1 MHRTH
6 MSLRHNLLKSDSLIW
21 GEYHMEKKDSLGKRI
36 LAALGFFKMSD
47 YEKSF
52 HRDANVRS
60 TIYMSSI
67 IIVLETWMIVRYLNK
82 YIFSGKYEFTFE
94 SFFTYTKSYWMLL
107 LIGALMLIY
116 SILYM
121 KDKIGRSKRL
131 SIFLTLIFTGI
142 CMYFGWTVSAND
154 YSKGRMILCFL
165 TMVLYAACLLI
176 WRPYIS
182 FLMLMVIGNAYV
194 IYLDKFVYLK
204 DGTLGMNEGDKINF
218 ATFYISMITVVISI
232 YHQRHSEAIKSEKL
246 VIASVTDE
254 LTGIPNVK
262 GFTDK
267 AFKQLETLDKE
278 NLVYLFINIENFKLY
293 NDSLGFMKGNELLIN
308 LSKEIEKYFEDDS
321 YARLSNDHFT
331 ILTDKTDYLDRIGNI
346 QESIGKDTPD
356 ELYLTLKVGAY
367 RPKGE
372 LEDPRLDIDRARY
385 ACTTISHQA
394 DKFYV
399 EYDEKMAE
407 DFRLR
412 NYIINN
418 VDKAVREGHIK
429 VYYQPVVWSEDKKLC
444 GCEALARWIDPKY
457 GFLSPGTFIPV
468 LEESRQID
476 KLDLCIYETV
486 CKDMRERL
494 DKGEKIFPV
503 SLNFSRLD
511 FELMD
516 AIGELE
522 RLVEKYDIPRNYLH
536 VEITESALTDDT
548 IGLKKAM
555 DILHEKGY
563 SLWLDD
569 FGSGYSS
576 LNVLKDFK
584 FDVLKIDMVFLKNF
598 GDPDYEENTEN
609 SKKIICTVIDLADN
623 LGMKTLTEGVEND
636 ACVDFLTMVG
646 CDRLQGYYYSKP
658 VPIDDIYR
666 MIDEGKFEISDVIE

>member
-1 MHRTH
+1 
-6 MSLRHNLLKSDSLIW
+6 
-21 GEYHMEKKDSLGKRI
+21 MEKKESLVKKI

-47 YEKSF
+47 YEKKF

-60 TIYMSSI
+60 TVYMAA
-67 IIVLETWMIVRYLNK
+67 IIVVLESWMIIRYLNK

-107 LIGALMLIY
+107 TMGAIMLVY
-116 SILYM
+116 SLLYLN
-121 KDKIGRSKRL
+121 DKIGRSKKL
-131 SIFLTLIFTGI
+131 SLSLTLVFTGI

-154 YSKGRMILCFL
+154 YAKGRMVLCFL

-182 FLMLMVIGNAYV
+182 FLMLWAIGNAYI
-194 IYLDKFVYLK
+194 IYLDKYVPLK

-232 YHQRHSEAIKSEKL
+232 YHQRHSEALKSEKL
-246 VIASVTDE
+246 MIASVTDE

-262 GFTDK
+262 GFTDR
-267 AFKQLETLDKE
+267 AFEQLKTIDKE

-293 NDSLGFMKGNELLIN
+293 NDSLGFLKGNELLISLAN
-308 LSKEIEKYFEDDS
+308 GISELFEGDS

-331 ILTDKTDYLDRIGNI
+331 ILTDKPDYLDRINKL

-372 LEDPRLDIDRARY
+372 LEDPRLEIDRARY
-385 ACTTISHQA
+385 ACTTIGHQA

-407 DFRLR
+407 NFKLR

-418 VDKAVREGHIK
+418 IDKAVREGYIR

-457 GFLSPGTFIPV
+457 GFLSPGVFIPV

-486 CKDMRERL
+486 CRDLRERL

-522 RLVEKYDIPRNYLH
+522 RLVEKYDIPRKYLH

-548 IGLKKAM
+548 YGLKKSM

-576 LNVLKDFK
+576 LNVLKDFN

-598 GDPDYEENTEN
+598 GDPAYEENTEN
-609 SKKIICTVIDLADN
+609 TKKIICTVIDLADN
-623 LGMKTLTEGVEND
+623 LGMKTLTEGVENE
-636 ACVDFLTMVG
+636 ACVEFLTNVG

-658 VPIDDIYR
+658 VPIDDIYK
-666 MIDEGKFEISDVIE
+666 MIGEGKFGISDVIE